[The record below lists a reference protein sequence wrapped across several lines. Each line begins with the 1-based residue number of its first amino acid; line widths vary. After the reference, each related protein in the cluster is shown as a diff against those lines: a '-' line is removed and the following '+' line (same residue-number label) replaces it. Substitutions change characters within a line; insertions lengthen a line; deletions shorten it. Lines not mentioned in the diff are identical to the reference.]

1 MAKKR
6 TTTDHIPFIIHS
18 FGTSLNLNNFNFNP
32 YDKGEE
38 RDYPYNEVNYTK
50 KKTDSA
56 IPSAE
61 LEPARMRALYEEFDC

>member
-18 FGTSLNLNNFNFNP
+18 FGTNLSKFKYNP
-32 YDKGEE
+32 YDTGEE
-38 RDYPYNEVNYTK
+38 RAYPYNDTSYTK

-56 IPSAE
+56 VPSAE
-61 LEPARMRALYEEFDC
+61 LDLARMEALYKKFDC

>member
-6 TTTDHIPFIIHS
+6 TTTDHIPFVIHS

-38 RDYPYNEVNYTK
+38 RDYPYNEVEYTK

-56 IPSAE
+56 VPSAE
-61 LEPARMRALYEEFDC
+61 LDLARNRVLWDDC

>member
-32 YDKGEE
+32 YDDDKE
-38 RDYPYNEVNYTK
+38 RAYPYNEVNYTK
-50 KKTDSA
+50 KKTESA
-56 IPSAE
+56 VPSAE
-61 LEPARMRALYEEFDC
+61 LDLARMEALYKKFDC

>member
-6 TTTDHIPFIIHS
+6 TTTDHIPFVIHS

-38 RDYPYNEVNYTK
+38 RDYPYSEVNYTK

-56 IPSAE
+56 VPSAE
-61 LEPARMRALYEEFDC
+61 LDLARNRVLWDDC

>member
-6 TTTDHIPFIIHS
+6 TTTDHIPFVIHS

-38 RDYPYNEVNYTK
+38 RDYPYNGVNYAK

-56 IPSAE
+56 VPSAE
-61 LEPARMRALYEEFDC
+61 LDLARNRVLWDDC